1 MTTSFEYETWLIE
14 TGDTVIRKRAQSSGA
29 NLSSHEKLIYCVWV
43 ADYGMR
49 NAGDLET
56 ARELYPSF
64 QSEACTL
71 ARDLSLQHTL
81 DTFSLSE
88 SELCSQYFDRF
99 EGVCNELKNA

>member
-1 MTTSFEYETWLIE
+1 MTTAFEYESWLIE
-14 TGDTVIRKRAQSSGA
+14 TGDIVISKEVQSSA
-29 NLSSHEKLIYCVWV
+29 ASLTPHERLIYCVWV

-56 ARELYPSF
+56 ARELYPFF

-71 ARDLSLQHTL
+71 ARKLSLQYTL

-88 SELCSQYFDRF
+88 NELCSQYFDRF